1 MTDVFNSATT
11 ENTAPAG
18 EPTGQ
23 TNDSYVTQLVGEG
36 KKFKDLESLAKGK
49 LEADR
54 HIEEITKTLN
64 DLREEVKKEEY
75 SKKLLEELQNK
86 GTGTGTGT
94 SATGN
99 NAGNSATGNTTQ
111 DASNIEA
118 LVEQL
123 MTKKERERTLEQ
135 NIAVANEAVLSQ
147 YGDKAAEVVKEKA
160 ATLGMSVERLK
171 EIAAESP
178 TAFLQLIGAKANVKV
193 DSVTTPSSI
202 RSETL
207 SQTNS
212 DRTFEYYQKMRKENK
227 SLYYS
232 PKVQRMLMDDRLR
245 LGEKF
250 YKS

>member
-1 MTDVFNSATT
+1 MTDVFSSATT
-11 ENTAPAG
+11 ENNAPAV
-18 EPTGQ
+18 TTDST
-23 TNDSYVTQLVGEG
+23 TNASYTEQLVGEG
-36 KKFKDLESLAKGK
+36 KKFKDIESLAKGK

-86 GTGTGTGT
+86 GTGAGTVT
-94 SATGN
+94 SAMGT
-99 NAGNSATGNTTQ
+99 NAGNSANGNTTQ

-123 MTKKERERTLEQ
+123 ITKKEKTRTLEQ
-135 NIAVANEAVLSQ
+135 NISVANEAVVSQ
-147 YGDKAAEVVKEKA
+147 FGDKAAEVVRLKA
-160 ATLGMSVERLK
+160 SELGMSVDRLK

-178 TAFLQLIGAKANVKV
+178 TAFLQLIGAKTPVKTE
-193 DSVTTPSSI
+193 SVTTPSSI
-202 RSETL
+202 RTETL
-207 SQTNS
+207 SNTNT

>member
-1 MTDVFNSATT
+1 MSDVFSSATT
-11 ENTAPAG
+11 ENNAPAG
-18 EPTGQ
+18 
-23 TNDSYVTQLVGEG
+23 TNDSTTNASYMEQLVGEG
-36 KKFKDLESLAKGK
+36 KKFKDVESLAKGK

-54 HIEEITKTLN
+54 HIEDITKTLN

-75 SKKLLEELQNK
+75 SKRLLEELQNK

-94 SATGN
+94 SAMGS
-99 NAGNSATGNTTQ
+99 NASNSANGNTTQ

-123 MTKKERERTLEQ
+123 MTKKEKTRTLEQ
-135 NIAVANEAVLSQ
+135 NISVANEAVLSQ
-147 YGDKAAEVVKEKA
+147 FGDKAAEVVKAKA
-160 ATLGMSVERLK
+160 SELGMSVDRLK

-178 TAFLQLIGAKANVKV
+178 TAFLQLIGAKTQVKTE
-193 DSVTTPSSI
+193 SVTTPSSI
-202 RSETL
+202 RTETF
-207 SQTNS
+207 SNTNS
-212 DRTFEYYQKMRKENK
+212 DRTFEYYQKMRKESK

>member
-23 TNDSYVTQLVGEG
+23 TIDSYVTQLVGEG
-36 KKFKDLESLAKGK
+36 KKFKDLEALAKGK

>member
-1 MTDVFNSATT
+1 M
-11 ENTAPAG
+11 E
-18 EPTGQ
+18 
-23 TNDSYVTQLVGEG
+23 QLVGEG
-36 KKFKDLESLAKGK
+36 KKFKDVESLAKGK

-54 HIEEITKTLN
+54 HIEDITKTLN

-75 SKKLLEELQNK
+75 SKRLLEELQNK

-94 SATGN
+94 SAMGS
-99 NAGNSATGNTTQ
+99 NASNSANGNTTQ

-123 MTKKERERTLEQ
+123 MTKKEKTRTLEQ
-135 NIAVANEAVLSQ
+135 NISVANEAVLSQ
-147 YGDKAAEVVKEKA
+147 FGDKAAEVVKAKA
-160 ATLGMSVERLK
+160 SELGMSVDRLK

-178 TAFLQLIGAKANVKV
+178 TAFLQLIGAKTQGKAE
-193 DSVTTPSSI
+193 SVTTPSSI
-202 RSETL
+202 RTETF
-207 SQTNS
+207 SNTNS
-212 DRTFEYYQKMRKENK
+212 DRTFEYYQKMRKESK

>member
-1 MTDVFNSATT
+1 M
-11 ENTAPAG
+11 
-18 EPTGQ
+18 
-23 TNDSYVTQLVGEG
+23 
-36 KKFKDLESLAKGK
+36 
-49 LEADR
+49 
-54 HIEEITKTLN
+54 N

-160 ATLGMSVERLK
+160 ATLGMSIERLK

-193 DSVTTPSSI
+193 ESVTTPSSI

-207 SQTNS
+207 SQTNT
-212 DRTFEYYQKMRKENK
+212 DRTFEYYQKRRKENK